1 MEPELRQFI
10 RRGRSAKLPGG
21 LGLSGRP
28 PARETSWN
36 LTRPEAFILCT
47 AGSARLLCQTSTM
60 ADPAPMGPQ
69 PSGSLSFWR
78 CSVESARSPAEYN
91 GAMPLTLRPTGLQQS
106 AAFAHLADW
115 VVFEDGKSIGR
126 IYEQHAPASPD
137 QAWFWSITVP
147 LDMRAKILT
156 SGRVPTVETTATAN

>member
-1 MEPELRQFI
+1 MPMAKPNLPSI
-10 RRGRSAKLPGG
+10 RPGVG
-21 LGLSGRP
+21 DFDM
-28 PARETSWN
+28 A
-36 LTRPEAFILCT
+36 
-47 AGSARLLCQTSTM
+47 AGSPNRLNDALLTFHARWRSG
-60 ADPAPMGPQ
+60 ADCGRGLR
-69 PSGSLSFWR
+69 PSG
-78 CSVESARSPAEYN
+78 
-91 GAMPLTLRPTGLQQS
+91 GAGERMPRACMRALPPPRWQNTIRGN
-106 AAFAHLADW
+106 LADW